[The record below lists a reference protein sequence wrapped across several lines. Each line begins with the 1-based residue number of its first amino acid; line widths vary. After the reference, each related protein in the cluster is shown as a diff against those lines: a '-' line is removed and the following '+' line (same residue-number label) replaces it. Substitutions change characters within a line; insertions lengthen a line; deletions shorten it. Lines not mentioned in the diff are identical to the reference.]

1 MTYSSAAFMGVP
13 WDIIIKEYR
22 KELSKDS
29 FDKLKGYVK
38 DFIAFLHNR
47 HFFCD
52 VQTQCD
58 YLMLQLDLFL
68 RNCRE
73 ELSF

>member
-52 VQTQCD
+52 EQTQCD